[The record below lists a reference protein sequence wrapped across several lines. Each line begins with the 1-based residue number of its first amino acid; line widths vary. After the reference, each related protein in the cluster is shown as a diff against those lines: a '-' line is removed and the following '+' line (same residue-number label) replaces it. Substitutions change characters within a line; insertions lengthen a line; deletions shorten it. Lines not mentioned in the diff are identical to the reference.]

1 MMRNHVSQASVNQ
14 PNLYDRD
21 YSLWLQTT
29 ANQLRERKFSEVD
42 VENLADEIE
51 SMGRREKSALS
62 SNLQVVLMHLLK
74 YRYQPNKR
82 TNSWLLTIFEHRDRV
97 EEALELSPSLKPY
110 LEEIFSKCYSKARKK
125 AALETG
131 LPIDS
136 FPKNSPF
143 TLEETLDV
151 DYLPED

>member
-97 EEALELSPSLKPY
+97 GEALELSPSLKPY